1 MPFPDEDDADRI
13 EVMIE
18 DPRWD
23 ALDLPAL
30 AATALE
36 AVLADQALL
45 VDAFGISVLACDDA
59 RIAELNGEFRDKP
72 RPTNVLSWPFAD
84 RSPDAPGERP
94 LPPEPGA
101 EAELGDIALA
111 FDTCA
116 AEAAAAHKPLA
127 DHVLHLLV
135 HSVLHLLG
143 YDHETD
149 PDAALMEGTESRI
162 LAGLGQPDPYRTNAD
177 HA

>member
-1 MPFPDEDDADRI
+1 MPFPDDDDRI
-13 EVMIE
+13 EVMI
-18 DPRWD
+18 DDDRWD
-23 ALDLPAL
+23 AVDLPAL
-30 AATALE
+30 ADTALA
-36 AVLADQALL
+36 AVLADQGLA

-59 RIAELNGEFRDKP
+59 RIADLNCEFRDKAK
-72 RPTNVLSWPFAD
+72 PTNVLSWPYAD

-94 LPPEPGA
+94 LPPEPEI

-116 AEAAAAHKPLA
+116 AEAEAAGKPLA

-162 LAGLGQPDPYRTNAD
+162 LAGLGQPDPYQAD
-177 HA
+177 ADPA